1 MKDNKMQI
9 TKNESLSKV
18 DEMFCELKNNK
29 KLALMPFIMAGDPNI
44 EITSEILLKL
54 QENGADLIELG
65 IPYSDPLADGPVIQ
79 VAASRALKSGTSLR
93 KVIKLLESLKG
104 KLKIPIILF
113 SYLNPLLCFGFEKF
127 CEMAS
132 NAGVSGLIVPDLPL
146 EEAYKFSKIVS
157 NHSMD
162 LILLVAP
169 TTPFERMKQI
179 SNHTKGFTYLV
190 SVTGVTGERSKME
203 NRVENLI
210 SKLKDVNSNPI
221 AVGFGIST
229 SEHVNKVREW
239 GADGVIIGSAFV
251 KRISSSSEKD
261 VVDNVGEFC
270 KEMRLAA
277 DKNKY
282 KGNLLIKRII
292 YRKLIENVKT
302 NLFLLSL
309 RFFCR

>member
-1 MKDNKMQI
+1 MQI

-18 DEMFCELKNNK
+18 DEKFYELKNNK

-65 IPYSDPLADGPVIQ
+65 IPYSDPLADGPIIQ
-79 VAASRALKSGTSLR
+79 LSASRALKSGTTPR
-93 KVIKLLESLKG
+93 KVLTLLESLKG
-104 KLKIPIILF
+104 KLNIPIILF
-113 SYLNPLLCFGFEKF
+113 TYLNPLLCFGFEQF

-132 NAGVSGLIVPDLPL
+132 NAGVSGLIIPDLPL

-169 TTPFERMKQI
+169 TTPCERMKKI
-179 SNHTKGFTYLV
+179 SKNTKGFTYLV
-190 SVTGVTGERSKME
+190 SVTGVTGERNTME

-210 SKLKDVNSNPI
+210 AKLKEITTNPI

-229 SEHVNKVREW
+229 PEHVNKVREW

-261 VVDNVGEFC
+261 VVEKVGEFC
-270 KEMRLAA
+270 KEMSIAA
-277 DKNKY
+277 Y
-282 KGNLLIKRII
+282 K
-292 YRKLIENVKT
+292 
-302 NLFLLSL
+302 
-309 RFFCR
+309 

>member
-1 MKDNKMQI
+1 MQI
-9 TKNESLSKV
+9 TKNECLSKV
-18 DEMFCELKNNK
+18 DEKFYELKKNK
-29 KLALMPFIMAGDPNI
+29 KLALMPFIVAGDPNI

-79 VAASRALKSGTSLR
+79 VAASRALKAGTTPR
-93 KVIKLLESLKG
+93 KVISLLESLKG
-104 KLKIPIILF
+104 VLNIPIIIF
-113 SYLNPLLCFGFEKF
+113 SYLNPLLCIGFEKF

-132 NAGVSGLIVPDLPL
+132 NAGVSGLIIPDLPL

-179 SNHTKGFTYLV
+179 SNHSKGFTYLV
-190 SVTGVTGERSKME
+190 SVTGVTGERHKME
-203 NRVENLI
+203 NRLENLI
-210 SKLKDVNSNPI
+210 AKLKEVNTNPI

-229 SEHVNKVREW
+229 PKHVNKVREW

-251 KRISSSSEKD
+251 KRISSSNKKD
-261 VVDNVGEFC
+261 VVKHVGEFC
-270 KEMRLAA
+270 KDMRLAA
-277 DKNKY
+277 DQTKKN
-282 KGNLLIKRII
+282 I
-292 YRKLIENVKT
+292 
-302 NLFLLSL
+302 
-309 RFFCR
+309 

>member
-1 MKDNKMQI
+1 MKKNKIQA
-9 TKNESLSKV
+9 TKNQVLSKL
-18 DEMFCELKNNK
+18 DEMFNELSNMKR
-29 KLALMPFIMAGDPNI
+29 LALMPFIMAGDPNI
-44 EITSEILLKL
+44 EKTSEILLKL

-93 KVIKLLESLKG
+93 KVINLLESLKG
-104 KLKIPIILF
+104 KLNIPIILF

-229 SEHVNKVREW
+229 SEQVNKVREW

-277 DKNKY
+277 DKK
-282 KGNLLIKRII
+282 K
-292 YRKLIENVKT
+292 
-302 NLFLLSL
+302 
-309 RFFCR
+309 

>member
-9 TKNESLSKV
+9 TKNESLSKI
-18 DEMFCELKNNK
+18 DEKFFDLKNNK

-44 EITSEILLKL
+44 EITSEILLRL

-79 VAASRALKSGTSLR
+79 VSASRALKSGTSPR

-104 KLKIPIILF
+104 KLNIPIILF

-190 SVTGVTGERSKME
+190 SVTGVTGERIKME

-210 SKLKDVNSNPI
+210 AKLKDVNSNPI

-229 SEHVNKVREW
+229 PEHVNKVRKW

-251 KRISSSSEKD
+251 KRISTSNEKD
-261 VVDNVGEFC
+261 VVDHVGEFC
-270 KEMRLAA
+270 TEMRLAA
-277 DKNKY
+277 DQKK
-282 KGNLLIKRII
+282 
-292 YRKLIENVKT
+292 
-302 NLFLLSL
+302 
-309 RFFCR
+309 

>member
-1 MKDNKMQI
+1 MKDNKMLI
-9 TKNESLSKV
+9 TKNDYLSKV
-18 DEMFCELKNNK
+18 DEKFCELKNNK

-44 EITSEILLKL
+44 RTTSEILLKL

-79 VAASRALKSGTSLR
+79 VAASRALKSGTNPR

-104 KLKIPIILF
+104 KLNIPIILF
-113 SYLNPLLCFGFEKF
+113 SYLNPLLSFGFENF
-127 CEMAS
+127 CEIAS

-146 EEAYKFSKIVS
+146 EEAYKFSKIVR

-229 SEHVNKVREW
+229 PEHVNKVREW

-261 VVDNVGEFC
+261 VVEHVGEFC

-277 DKNKY
+277 DKKN
-282 KGNLLIKRII
+282 
-292 YRKLIENVKT
+292 
-302 NLFLLSL
+302 
-309 RFFCR
+309 

>member
-9 TKNESLSKV
+9 TKNESFSKI
-18 DEMFCELKNNK
+18 DGMFCELKNK
-29 KLALMPFIMAGDPNI
+29 KKFALMPFIMAGDPNI

-54 QENGADLIELG
+54 QENGANLIELG

-104 KLKIPIILF
+104 KLNIPIILF
-113 SYLNPLLCFGFEKF
+113 SYLNPLLCFGFERF

-132 NAGVSGLIVPDLPL
+132 DAGVSGLIVPDLPL

-210 SKLKDVNSNPI
+210 AKLKDVNSNPI

-229 SEHVNKVREW
+229 PEHVNKVREW

-261 VVDNVGEFC
+261 VVEHVGKFC

-277 DKNKY
+277 DQKK
-282 KGNLLIKRII
+282 
-292 YRKLIENVKT
+292 
-302 NLFLLSL
+302 
-309 RFFCR
+309 

>member
-18 DEMFCELKNNK
+18 DEKFCELKNNK

-44 EITSEILLKL
+44 EITYEILLKL

-79 VAASRALKSGTSLR
+79 VAASRALKSGTNTR
-93 KVIKLLESLKG
+93 KVITLLESLKG
-104 KLKIPIILF
+104 KLNIPIILF

-190 SVTGVTGERSKME
+190 SVTGVTGERNKMG

-210 SKLKDVNSNPI
+210 AKLKDVNSNPI

-229 SEHVNKVREW
+229 PEHVNKVRDW

-251 KRISSSSEKD
+251 KRISSSSGKD
-261 VVDNVGEFC
+261 VVVHVGEFC

-277 DKNKY
+277 DQK
-282 KGNLLIKRII
+282 I
-292 YRKLIENVKT
+292 
-302 NLFLLSL
+302 
-309 RFFCR
+309 

>member
-1 MKDNKMQI
+1 MKENKMQI
-9 TKNESLSKV
+9 IKNESLTKV

-104 KLKIPIILF
+104 KLNIPIILF
-113 SYLNPLLCFGFEKF
+113 SYLNPLLCFGFERF

-132 NAGVSGLIVPDLPL
+132 DAGVSGLIVPDLPL

-169 TTPFERMKQI
+169 TTPFERMREI
-179 SNHTKGFTYLV
+179 SNHTKGFTYLL
-190 SVTGVTGERSKME
+190 SVTGVTGERNKME

-210 SKLKDVNSNPI
+210 TKLKDVNSNPV

-229 SEHVNKVREW
+229 PEHLNKVRKW

-251 KRISSSSEKD
+251 KRISSSSEKE
-261 VVDNVGEFC
+261 VVDHVGEFC

-277 DKNKY
+277 DQKKE
-282 KGNLLIKRII
+282 I
-292 YRKLIENVKT
+292 
-302 NLFLLSL
+302 
-309 RFFCR
+309 

>member
-1 MKDNKMQI
+1 MQI

-18 DEMFCELKNNK
+18 NEKFCELKKNK

-65 IPYSDPLADGPVIQ
+65 IPYSDPLADGPIIQ
-79 VAASRALKSGTSLR
+79 LSASRALKSGTTPR
-93 KVIKLLESLKG
+93 KVLTLLESLKG
-104 KLKIPIILF
+104 KLNIPIILF
-113 SYLNPLLCFGFEKF
+113 TYLNPLLCFGFEQF

-132 NAGVSGLIVPDLPL
+132 NAGVSGLIIPDLPL

-157 NHSMD
+157 KHSMD

-169 TTPFERMKQI
+169 TTPFERMKKI
-179 SNHTKGFTYLV
+179 SKNTKGFTYLV
-190 SVTGVTGERSKME
+190 SVTGVTGERNKME

-210 SKLKDVNSNPI
+210 AKLKEITTNPI

-229 SEHVNKVREW
+229 PEHVNKVREW

-251 KRISSSSEKD
+251 KRISSSSKKD
-261 VVDNVGEFC
+261 LVDHVGNFC
-270 KEMRLAA
+270 KDMRLAA
-277 DKNKY
+277 DQKK
-282 KGNLLIKRII
+282 
-292 YRKLIENVKT
+292 
-302 NLFLLSL
+302 
-309 RFFCR
+309 

>member
-9 TKNESLSKV
+9 TNNQSLSKV
-18 DEMFCELKNNK
+18 DEKFNELKNNK

-44 EITSEILLKL
+44 EITSDILLKL

-79 VAASRALKSGTSLR
+79 VSASRALKSGTSPR

-104 KLKIPIILF
+104 KLNIPIILF
-113 SYLNPLLCFGFEKF
+113 SYLNPLLCFGFENF

-146 EEAYKFSKIVS
+146 EEASKFSKIVS
-157 NHSMD
+157 NHTMD

-169 TTPFERMKQI
+169 TTPFERMKKI
-179 SNHTKGFTYLV
+179 SHQTKGFTYLV
-190 SVTGVTGERSKME
+190 SVTGVTGERNKME

-210 SKLKDVNSNPI
+210 AKLKEITTTPI

-229 SEHVNKVREW
+229 PEHVNKVREW

-251 KRISSSSEKD
+251 KRISTSNEKEI
-261 VVDNVGEFC
+261 VNHVGKFC
-270 KEMRLAA
+270 RDMRFAA
-277 DKNKY
+277 DQK
-282 KGNLLIKRII
+282 
-292 YRKLIENVKT
+292 E
-302 NLFLLSL
+302 
-309 RFFCR
+309 

>member
-18 DEMFCELKNNK
+18 DEKFCELKNNK
-29 KLALMPFIMAGDPNI
+29 RLALMPFIMAGDPNI
-44 EITSEILLKL
+44 ELTSEILLKL

-79 VAASRALKSGTSLR
+79 VAASRALKSGTNLR
-93 KVIKLLESLKG
+93 KVITLLESLKG
-104 KLKIPIILF
+104 KLNIPIILF

-127 CEMAS
+127 CKMAS
-132 NAGVSGLIVPDLPL
+132 HAGVSGLIVPDLPL
-146 EEAYKFSKIVS
+146 EEAYKFSEIVS
-157 NHSMD
+157 NYSMD

-169 TTPFERMKQI
+169 TTPFERMKTI

-190 SVTGVTGERSKME
+190 SVTGVTGERNKME
-203 NRVENLI
+203 NRVEILI
-210 SKLKDVNSNPI
+210 AKLKDVNSNPI

-229 SEHVNKVREW
+229 PEHVNKVREW

-261 VVDNVGEFC
+261 VVDHVGKFC

-277 DKNKY
+277 DQKK
-282 KGNLLIKRII
+282 
-292 YRKLIENVKT
+292 
-302 NLFLLSL
+302 
-309 RFFCR
+309 